1 MSSHNYYEPN
11 WNYYRQGQRVSR
23 QQGGSL
29 DQASIRAQGSNLGT
43 QAHGGMSHPSPSQDS
58 GSHGQ
63 GSTPGYSYPSYP
75 TSSYNGHSSDMQHM
89 FQMLNSLGNQLDQL
103 SKLIAQNN
111 QLLQSMHDQE
121 DTKCVQGGGGTVI
134 VRM

>member
-1 MSSHNYYEPN
+1 MSSHNSYEPN

-29 DQASIRAQGSNLGT
+29 GQASIRAQGSNLGT

-63 GSTPGYSYPSYP
+63 GSILQAIHIRHIRHIRQVHIMVIHQICSIC
-75 TSSYNGHSSDMQHM
+75 
-89 FQMLNSLGNQLDQL
+89 
-103 SKLIAQNN
+103 SK
-111 QLLQSMHDQE
+111 
-121 DTKCVQGGGGTVI
+121 C
-134 VRM
+134 